1 MAVAGRRAVV
11 LVEGA
16 SDAAALHALAARLGR
31 SLPAEGVDVVAMG
44 GATNVRRYAA
54 AAGDVLTV
62 GLCDVGERRF
72 FERVLDGP
80 CHVCDRDLEDEL
92 VRALGVPAVL
102 EVVEAAGELRSLRS
116 LQQQAPHRE
125 RPEVDQL
132 RRFLSSHS
140 GRKERYARL
149 LVDAL
154 PLDRVP
160 APLAGVLSDVRA

>member
-1 MAVAGRRAVV
+1 M
-11 LVEGA
+11 
-16 SDAAALHALAARLGR
+16 
-31 SLPAEGVDVVAMG
+31 AMG

-80 CHVCDRDLEDEL
+80 CHVCDRDLEDEPGA
-92 VRALGVPAVL
+92 RARR
-102 EVVEAAGELRSLRS
+102 AGRARGGRGRRRACGRCARCSSRRRTASGPRSTR
-116 LQQQAPHRE
+116 
-125 RPEVDQL
+125 L